1 MKLEMFAVHDAAV
14 GAFNRPLF
22 FRSRGEA
29 VRSFTDAVAD
39 EGNGFKAHAEHYSF
53 WYLGSFDD
61 ADGSFVSASQPERVI
76 GAVDVAL
83 PDSKPKPARA
93 VM

>member
-1 MKLEMFAVHDAAV
+1 MKLDMFAVRDAKI

-29 VRSFTDAVAD
+29 VRSFQDACSD
-39 EGNGFKAHAEHYSF
+39 EANGFKAHASDYDF
-53 WYLGSFDD
+53 WLLGTFNDEN
-61 ADGSFVSASQPERVI
+61 GEFVALSQPERVC
-76 GAVDVAL
+76 GASDFVLTDRKP
-83 PDSKPKPARA
+83 PDRV